1 MLISM
6 TGFGNATLSG
16 DGMTVS
22 VEIRSV
28 NSRFYE
34 FSARVPKHLQGRE
47 LDLKE
52 LVRARLKRGKVN
64 LTVSVDKANGVSE
77 SPIRVDL
84 DAARTYH
91 RLLTE
96 LRDAAGLEEAVTLDH
111 LLKFSDIFTMD
122 EQDDLPEAEWKLVTD
137 GVEQAVAA
145 LFDMRRKEGEEL
157 TRDLTERVHV
167 MEHAVGRIA
176 EMADGRAA
184 VQRDK
189 LQERLRGLLAE
200 EKLDPARLDMEVALL
215 ADKMDITEELVRFRS
230 HTKFFLEMLA
240 SDVSEGRKLSF
251 LLQEMNREANT
262 ISAKSYDSEIA
273 HLVVGI
279 KEELERI
286 REQIQNIE

>member
-6 TGFGNATLSG
+6 TGFGNATVTG
-16 DGMTVS
+16 DGMTVT

-34 FSARVPKHLQGRE
+34 FTARVPKHLQSRE

-52 LVRARLKRGKVN
+52 LVRARLKRGKIN
-64 LTVSVDKANGVSE
+64 LTVSVDRDGDMVENGLQVSPEAVKAYYG
-77 SPIRVDL
+77 
-84 DAARTYH
+84 
-91 RLLTE
+91 LLTT
-96 LRDAAGLEEAVTLDH
+96 LRDVAGITEEITLEH
-111 LLKFSDIFTMD
+111 LLKFSDVFTMD
-122 EQDDLPEAEWKLVTD
+122 ARDELPDAEWDLVVTAVD
-137 GVEQAVAA
+137 QSVAA
-145 LFDMRRKEGEEL
+145 LFEMRRKEGEEL
-157 TRDLTERVHV
+157 TRDLTERVRIMDEAIDHI
-167 MEHAVGRIA
+167 AAIA
-176 EMADGRAA
+176 EGRAV

-200 EKLDPARLDMEVALL
+200 EKLDPARLDMEIALL

-230 HTKFFLEMLA
+230 HTKFFLEMLT
-240 SDVSEGRKLSF
+240 SEVSEGRKLSF

-262 ISAKSYDSEIA
+262 ISSKSYEADVA
-273 HLVVGI
+273 HTVVGI

>member
-52 LVRARLKRGKVN
+52 MVRAQLKRGKVN
-64 LTVSVDKANGVSE
+64 LTVSIDKADGE
-77 SPIRVDL
+77 DMPLHVDVE
-84 DAARTYH
+84 AAKMYH
-91 RLLTE
+91 HLLTQ
-96 LRDAAGLEEAVTLDH
+96 LRDAAGLTQEITLEN
-111 LLKFSDIFTMD
+111 LMQFSDVFTTEEKEELPD
-122 EQDDLPEAEWKLVTD
+122 EEWSLITA
-137 GVEQAVAA
+137 GVEQSVSA

-157 TRDLTERVHV
+157 TRDLEQRV
-167 MEHAVGRIA
+167 RIMDETIDRIE
-176 EMADGRAA
+176 EMSRGRAA
-184 VQRDK
+184 LERDR
-189 LQERLRGLLAE
+189 LTERLRNLLAD
-200 EKLDPARLDMEVALL
+200 EKIDPARLDTEIALL
-215 ADKMDITEELVRFRS
+215 ADKMDITEEIVRFRS
-230 HTKFFLEMLA
+230 HTKFFLETLE
-240 SDVSEGRKLSF
+240 SEVSEGRKLSF

-262 ISAKSYDSEIA
+262 ISSKSYDASIA
-273 HLVVGI
+273 HMVVGI

>member
-6 TGFGNATLSG
+6 TGFGNATVTG
-16 DGMTVS
+16 DGMTVT

-34 FSARVPKHLQGRE
+34 FTARVPKHLQSRE

-52 LVRARLKRGKVN
+52 LVRARLKRGKIN
-64 LTVSVDKANGVSE
+64 LTLSVDRDGDMVENGLQVSPEAVKAYYG
-77 SPIRVDL
+77 
-84 DAARTYH
+84 
-91 RLLTE
+91 LLTT
-96 LRDAAGLEEAVTLDH
+96 LRDVAGITEEITLEH
-111 LLKFSDIFTMD
+111 LLKFSDVFTMD
-122 EQDDLPEAEWKLVTD
+122 IRDELPDAEWDLVVTAVD
-137 GVEQAVAA
+137 QSVAA
-145 LFDMRRKEGEEL
+145 LFEMRRKEGEEL
-157 TRDLTERVHV
+157 TRDLTERVRIMDEAIDHI
-167 MEHAVGRIA
+167 AAIA
-176 EMADGRAA
+176 EGRAV

-200 EKLDPARLDMEVALL
+200 EKLDPARLDMEIALL

-230 HTKFFLEMLA
+230 HTKFFLEMLT
-240 SDVSEGRKLSF
+240 SEVSEGRKLSF

-262 ISAKSYDSEIA
+262 ISSKSYEADVA
-273 HLVVGI
+273 HTVVGI

>member
-6 TGFGNATLSG
+6 TGFGNATISG

-52 LVRARLKRGKVN
+52 MVRAQLKRGKVN
-64 LTVSVDKANGVSE
+64 LTVTVDKEDGAE
-77 SPIRVDL
+77 TPLHVDIE
-84 DAARTYH
+84 AAKLYH
-91 RLLTE
+91 RLLTQ
-96 LRDAAGLEEAVTLDH
+96 LRDALGLPDAVTLES
-111 LLKFSDIFTMD
+111 LLKFPDVFTAV
-122 EQDDLPEAEWKLVTD
+122 EAEELPEEEWALVSA
-137 GVEQAVAA
+137 GVAQSLSS
-145 LFDMRRKEGEEL
+145 LFDMRRREGEEL
-157 TRDLTERVHV
+157 TRDLEERVRV
-167 MEHAVGRIA
+167 MENAIDSVEELSR
-176 EMADGRAA
+176 GRAA
-184 VQRDK
+184 LERDR
-189 LQERLRGLLAE
+189 LTERLRALLAD
-200 EKLDPARLDMEVALL
+200 EKIDPARLDTEIALL

-230 HTKFFLEMLA
+230 HTKFFLEMLH
-240 SDVSEGRKLSF
+240 SDASEGRKLSF

-262 ISAKSYDSEIA
+262 ISSKSYDADIA
-273 HLVVGI
+273 HLVVSV

>member
-52 LVRARLKRGKVN
+52 MVRAQLKRGKVN
-64 LTVSVDKANGVSE
+64 LTLTVDKAEGAE
-77 SPIRVDL
+77 MPLHVDVE
-84 DAARTYH
+84 AAKMYH
-91 RLLTE
+91 RLLTQ
-96 LRDAAGLEEAVTLDH
+96 LRDAAGLTGEITLEN
-111 LLKFSDIFTMD
+111 LLQFSDVFTTQ
-122 EQDDLPEAEWKLVTD
+122 EQEELPEAEWTLITG
-137 GVEQAVAA
+137 GVEQSVAA
-145 LFDMRRKEGEEL
+145 LFEMRRKEGEEL
-157 TRDLTERVHV
+157 TRDLEQRVRV
-167 MEHAVGRIA
+167 MDATVNQIEELSH
-176 EMADGRAA
+176 GRAA
-184 VQRDK
+184 LERDR
-189 LQERLRGLLAE
+189 LTERLRTLLAD
-200 EKLDPARLDMEVALL
+200 EKIDPARLDTEIALL
-215 ADKMDITEELVRFRS
+215 ADKMDITEEIVRFRS
-230 HTKFFLEMLA
+230 HTKFFLETLQ
-240 SDVSEGRKLSF
+240 SEVSEGRKLSF

-262 ISAKSYDSEIA
+262 ISSKSYDASIA
-273 HLVVGI
+273 HMVVGI